1 MLNVYTVASMASL
14 CFVVSV
20 YCVSICSMLLC
31 MVLDVNLY
39 TRNSNASLS
48 KVAKNVDINDLRLFV
63 ISSCVYSL
71 INVY

>member
-48 KVAKNVDINDLRLFV
+48 KVVKM
-63 ISSCVYSL
+63 ST
-71 INVY
+71 